1 MELLPGDSDFQRWGS
16 RRGTTEGYGD
26 AVQPSSGQERGLWN
40 PTKWIAVTFQFLAS
54 YANSEK
60 IIYICA
66 LVSWEW
72 KERRSPYVSERILS
86 KICFRCVS
94 LYWYRAVSEVSLKE
108 YNPVSVALCALV
120 FLERPKCPPCFYD
133 SAHPLTHS
141 CLTAL
146 AFPHM
151 KRIKCQNVKNT
162 CFKLS
167 CLDEIWN
174 YFC

>member
-1 MELLPGDSDFQRWGS
+1 MELRPGDSDFQRWGS

-66 LVSWEW
+66 LVSWKW

-108 YNPVSVALCALV
+108 YNPVSVALCALLL
-120 FLERPKCPPCFYD
+120 LERPKWSGSLCGGVTND
-133 SAHPLTHS
+133 GDNS
-141 CLTAL
+141 
-146 AFPHM
+146 
-151 KRIKCQNVKNT
+151 R
-162 CFKLS
+162 
-167 CLDEIWN
+167 
-174 YFC
+174 